1 MRPDD
6 NDLSGPAPRPASRVC
21 ARLASG
27 EEAWARRRPR
37 AAEPRAGGA
46 ARGTRFPCAS
56 PCVPASSLRSRV
68 PGAGRGRRLSPPWPP
83 ARTCPRRPLAVPV
96 PWGCRLWSSATP
108 TWTARISGSACSVTR
123 LSWSEPTSSSKSSL
137 RTALCSSGRWGV
149 SFPGGEWVER
159 ARRSGESPPPGCG
172 SEGWVGGREASFVW
186 MGLGTKAEELP
197 CWWPT
202 KFVRRCSWL
211 IYSQVYREGKG
222 FSLLDPGVYP
232 EERCSKSSFC
242 ITLLEKCWGLLV
254 FFVTSLCLVWTLKN
268 KSP

>member
-1 MRPDD
+1 MRPGD

-27 EEAWARRRPR
+27 EEAWARRLPR

-56 PCVPASSLRSRV
+56 PCVPASSPRSRV
-68 PGAGRGRRLSPPWPP
+68 PWAGRGRRLSPPWPP

-149 SFPGGEWVER
+149 SSPGGEWVER
-159 ARRSGESPPPGCG
+159 ARGSGESPRGVG
-172 SEGWVGGREASFVW
+172 LRGGLEEEKLLLFEWVWGQK
-186 MGLGTKAEELP
+186 L
-197 CWWPT
+197 
-202 KFVRRCSWL
+202 
-211 IYSQVYREGKG
+211 
-222 FSLLDPGVYP
+222 
-232 EERCSKSSFC
+232 KSSPAGDQQNLFVGVLDLF
-242 ITLLEKCWGLLV
+242 TPKSTEKGKV
-254 FFVTSLCLVWTLKN
+254 SLY
-268 KSP
+268 